1 MFVKSVAR
9 NNLERDGSDPH
20 HVAECC
26 IIYIEVLN
34 ENSAT
39 LTFNGEPYT
48 ASRVSPTDV
57 LRNTVRDIKNT
68 TEVDECYRKA
78 AVDLLAKDIAEAQWE
93 ISAE

>member
-26 IIYIEVLN
+26 ITYIEVLN

-39 LTFNGEPYT
+39 LAFNGEPYT
-48 ASRVSPTDV
+48 TSRVSPTDV
-57 LRNTVRDIKNT
+57 LRHTVEDVENSF
-68 TEVDECYRKA
+68 ELDECYRRA
-78 AVDLLAKDIAEAQWE
+78 AVDLLAKDIAKAQWE